1 MGTVEEVSENLFFPD
16 NEVLLPGMYDTL
28 SVMTSTENY
37 TLSIANRLFVP
48 EDYKLRSSFTA
59 TMDKTFLGG
68 YHMVDFAN
76 TAKARRTINGWLE
89 GKTRSRIKDVTSCVG
104 PSSPLDSSTRLVLV
118 NALYFKGDWAQRFP
132 AASTK
137 PETFHLLDKREA
149 LVQMMHL
156 EGQFRVASI
165 QRLDSQILELPFKG
179 GRLSLIIIL
188 PNERYGLKNVENKLP
203 SYDLNQVNTK
213 LMMALKRKTHV
224 HLPRFQIET
233 GHELVQPLQSVGVRA
248 MFSPTNANFSGVS
261 PEAGLYM
268 STILQKVGLRISEEG
283 ADEQQKVQEI
293 MARSA
298 SRGPTPPY
306 VCDHPFLFV
315 LKDRLTR
322 MLLVTGR
329 VMEPELA

>member
-1 MGTVEEVSENLFFPD
+1 
-16 NEVLLPGMYDTL
+16 
-28 SVMTSTENY
+28 
-37 TLSIANRLFVP
+37 
-48 EDYKLRSSFTA
+48 
-59 TMDKTFLGG
+59 
-68 YHMVDFAN
+68 
-76 TAKARRTINGWLE
+76 
-89 GKTRSRIKDVTSCVG
+89 
-104 PSSPLDSSTRLVLV
+104 
-118 NALYFKGDWAQRFP
+118 
-132 AASTK
+132 
-137 PETFHLLDKREA
+137 
-149 LVQMMHL
+149 
-156 EGQFRVASI
+156 
-165 QRLDSQILELPFKG
+165 
-179 GRLSLIIIL
+179 
-188 PNERYGLKNVENKLP
+188 
-203 SYDLNQVNTK
+203 
-213 LMMALKRKTHV
+213 
-224 HLPRFQIET
+224 
-233 GHELVQPLQSVGVRA
+233 